1 MTAVSSSAHAVLIS
15 GRAARARTL
24 TLKDGRVVASRVI
37 ERGVASGRNG
47 SCAAFQT
54 HPAAGYCSYPQWCTV
69 RLLVPPCGPGDILT
83 MAHCNSNGRV
93 VVKFK
98 RGASSMARVL
108 GHQANC

>member
-24 TLKDGRVVASRVI
+24 TLNDGRVVASRVT

-54 HPAAGYCSYPQWCTV
+54 HPAAGYCFISAMVHRATPRAALRSRGHIDY
-69 RLLVPPCGPGDILT
+69 GPL
-83 MAHCNSNGRV
+83 
-93 VVKFK
+93 
-98 RGASSMARVL
+98 
-108 GHQANC
+108 QQ